1 MQKILFFCVL
11 LLTGFGLFETSG
23 CYYDNVEELH
33 PELLLNNACD
43 TSGTMSFLTHIQPI
57 LGNSCG
63 ANNSCHN
70 AQGASGGVVLE
81 NYAGVKSSVDSG
93 KLLSSITWD
102 GNASQMP
109 KDSPSPLSDCSI
121 AKIRKWID
129 AGAPNN

>member
-1 MQKILFFCVL
+1 MKSLLFTLSACL
-11 LLTGFGLFETSG
+11 LFLAAG
-23 CYYDNVEELH
+23 CYYDNNEALH
-33 PELLLNNACD
+33 PELLLGGDNCD
-43 TSGTMSFLTHIQPI
+43 TTSVISYQVHIVPIMSG
-57 LGNSCG
+57 SCG
-63 ANNSCHN
+63 SNNSCHN